1 MKAFHESFCCLQDTK
16 RVYIDEINLI
26 EVELL
31 GREHYERM
39 ETDRLRAEETGLAQ
53 LKRLQEHELQT
64 RMKYNKAKHQYYFPK
79 EKGFNITFGGGGIFG
94 ACKDICISEIHG
106 NLTIVAE
113 PGEFGSK
120 GPITPA
126 RVVVTFQAAT
136 KPDGNERSK
145 NAVEKQSPR
154 KGEKNETPEN
164 DKEKTAPGVD
174 PSIENDHMG
183 VKKTEYRSD
192 SDTSSSVLETGVE
205 GGREHSPQR
214 GFDNNEPPRGFA
226 KRFLRR
232 LGRKKE
238 KYQSGRDPAQLDPLP
253 EDSEVNP
260 PTRSLAKKLLS
271 RRGGRGSKK
280 QSNSDLDGLS
290 FRGNRL
296 FTTDSNVGPQSTIDD
311 LESMD
316 SFVSE
321 DIDDTDPEAASRTI
335 GNGYDLDSQF
345 DNQIYPKRE
354 MDKEDPSLTKE
365 SLQKIEQPEFAVQEE
380 NAPGPSFEKSSSRA
394 SRFSTMRTVS
404 RGSWLLDSI
413 GSDSHDVFD
422 DEMTT
427 TVEVDDPDIQ
437 TDEISEGEK
446 AIGGMQGVY
455 CNGRLSGF
463 ELIGEKGSK
472 VPNLTIGNAD
482 VSATV
487 FVKFVFE
494 YDKDHGWRPGQKPQ
508 DRPKFHVEKL
518 KYTIEGN
525 NVPMPPTLI
534 KHILRVAIPGLI
546 QRRLLLLL
554 PKELGEYVQTARRGF
569 TFDADVGLVGPSLSV
584 LDVDIGF
591 EITGP
596 EKSEKEARKQQA
608 KFEAAKEARNML
620 GLSLPQAQILSELFG
635 GRYALLQPPRAASIS
650 NLIAFKAKYESHP
663 KLFDQLCTVLNA
675 AYHIFVK
682 NVSQPG
688 ISDFSFKEF
697 MDVAVARVRKKP
709 AKARIVVR
717 NIDISVNADAV
728 VTAIHDFTQRAIE
741 ELVIKGPMSDP
752 SATLETM
759 RESIAEDLDVLHA
772 WHVFALRELE
782 HFKSKFKT
790 AGGTVLLAADK
801 SGLVAGIENS
811 HYEGPLRLRL
821 PVSVP
826 LDQDGA
832 ISFEIPLPSPA
843 GSLGVV
849 RPHNVIIIQIRI
861 KN

>member
-1 MKAFHESFCCLQDTK
+1 M
-16 RVYIDEINLI
+16 DEINLI

-39 ETDRLRAEETGLAQ
+39 ERERLRAEETGLAQ

-106 NLTIVAE
+106 NLKIVAE

-126 RVVVTFQAAT
+126 RVIVTFQAAT
-136 KPDGNERSK
+136 KSDGKESSK
-145 NAVEKQSPR
+145 TADEKLSPR
-154 KGEKNETPEN
+154 KPERSEPVVNKGETMPVGNSPT
-164 DKEKTAPGVD
+164 KEDLQSRQEQYGA
-174 PSIENDHMG
+174 
-183 VKKTEYRSD
+183 SD
-192 SDTSSSVLETGVE
+192 SESSSVTLEMSVE
-205 GGREHSPQR
+205 ETPDRRSDPG
-214 GFDNNEPPRGFA
+214 EPPKGFA

-238 KYQSGRDPAQLDPLP
+238 KYQSGRDPSQLDPLP
-253 EDSEVNP
+253 EECEVNP

-271 RRGGRGSKK
+271 RRGGKGSKK
-280 QSNSDLDGLS
+280 NSNADLDGLS

-296 FTTDSNVGPQSTIDD
+296 YTSDSNVGPQSIVDD
-311 LESMD
+311 LESVD
-316 SFVSE
+316 SFISDQVGDSMTA
-321 DIDDTDPEAASRTI
+321 DVDNSFDADK
-335 GNGYDLDSQF
+335 GSQF
-345 DNQIYPKRE
+345 QDQNGHEYHDMSRKDSP
-354 MDKEDPSLTKE
+354 LTRE
-365 SLQKIEQPEFAVQEE
+365 SLQRIEQPDFAHQVED
-380 NAPGPSFEKSSSRA
+380 APGPSFEKSTSKT
-394 SRFSTMRTVS
+394 SRFASTRTAS
-404 RGSWLLDSI
+404 RGSWLLDSV

-422 DEMTT
+422 DEMAT

-569 TFDADVGLVGPSLSV
+569 TFDADVGLVGPALSV

-596 EKSEKEARKQQA
+596 EKSEKAARKQQA
-608 KFEAAKEARNML
+608 KFEASKEARNML

-635 GRYALLQPPRAASIS
+635 GRYALMQPPRVASIS
-650 NLIAFKAKYESHP
+650 NLIAFKAKYEAHP
-663 KLFDQLCTVLNA
+663 KLFEQLCTVINA
-675 AYHIFVK
+675 AYHIFAK
-682 NVSQPG
+682 NVSQTDV
-688 ISDFSFKEF
+688 SEFSFKEF
-697 MDVAVARVRKKP
+697 MDVAVTRVRKKP
-709 AKARIVVR
+709 AKARVIVR

-752 SATLETM
+752 SATLESM

-801 SGLVAGIENS
+801 NGLVAGIENS

-849 RPHNVIIIQIRI
+849 RTDKFRLNYPDQKHHRVNICVAVHGQF
-861 KN
+861 